1 MIKEAV
7 ILAGGFGT
15 RLSSVISDMP
25 KAMAPVNGR
34 PFLDYQLAYLAFSG
48 IKQVIL
54 AVGFKHEKIIGHYG
68 DSFGNIRIEYS
79 VEHEPLGTGGA
90 VKQAIKV
97 AQNSPVLVLNGD
109 TFFEIDLAKFHDFYR
124 RRDAKMVMAIREMED
139 VSRFGTVDV
148 EWDGQITGFYEKS
161 EKSGK
166 GKINGGIY
174 LIDKNFFL
182 NLDLPNKFSLEKD
195 FFEKIYKQQSI
206 YAMTCRR
213 YFIDIG
219 VPEEYAKTKDDFSY
233 FRYF

>member
-25 KAMAPVNGR
+25 KVMAPVNGR

-48 IKQVIL
+48 IKRVIM
-54 AVGFKHEKIIGHYG
+54 AVGYKHEMIMQHYG
-68 DSFGNIRIEYS
+68 DRFGNIRIEYS
-79 VEHEPLGTGGA
+79 IEQEPLGTGGA
-90 VKQAIKV
+90 VKQAFKIT
-97 AQNSPVLVLNGD
+97 QNSPVLVLNGD
-109 TFFEIDLAKFHDFYR
+109 TFFEIDLSKFHDFYR
-124 RRDAKMVMAIREMED
+124 RRDAKIIMAIREVDD
-139 VSRFGTVDV
+139 VGRFGAVEV
-148 EWDGQITGFYEKS
+148 EWDGQITRFHEKS
-161 EKSGK
+161 DMRDK

-195 FFEKIYKQQSI
+195 FFEKVYKQQNI

-219 VPEEYAKTKDDFSY
+219 VPDEYARTKDDFSY

>member
-25 KAMAPVNGR
+25 KVMAPVNGR

-48 IKQVIL
+48 IKRVIM
-54 AVGFKHEKIIGHYG
+54 AVGYKHEMIMQHYG
-68 DSFGNIRIEYS
+68 DRFGNIRIEYS
-79 VEHEPLGTGGA
+79 IEQEPLGTGGA
-90 VKQAIKV
+90 VKQAFKI

-109 TFFEIDLAKFHDFYR
+109 TFFEIDLSKFHDFYR
-124 RRDAKMVMAIREMED
+124 RRDAKIIMAIREVDD
-139 VSRFGTVDV
+139 VGRFGAVEV
-148 EWDGQITGFYEKS
+148 EWDGQITRFHEKS
-161 EKSGK
+161 DMRDK

-219 VPEEYAKTKDDFSY
+219 VPDEYARTKDDFSY

>member
-25 KAMAPVNGR
+25 KVMAPVNGR

-48 IKQVIL
+48 IKRVIL
-54 AVGFKHEKIIGHYG
+54 AVGYKHEMIMQHYG
-68 DSFGNIRIEYS
+68 DRFGNIRIEYS
-79 VEHEPLGTGGA
+79 IEHEPLGTGGA
-90 VKQAIKV
+90 VKQAFKK
-97 AQNSPVLVLNGD
+97 AENSPVLVLNGD
-109 TFFEIDLAKFHDFYR
+109 TFFEIDLSKFHDFYR
-124 RRDAKMVMAIREMED
+124 RRDAKIIMAIREVED
-139 VSRFGTVDV
+139 VGRFGAVET
-148 EWDGQITGFYEKS
+148 EWDGQITRFHEKS
-161 EKSGK
+161 DRSGR

-182 NLDLPNKFSLEKD
+182 GSDLPDKFSLEKD
-195 FFEKIYKQQSI
+195 FFEKVYKQQNI

-219 VPEEYAKTKDDFSY
+219 VPDEYARTKDDFSY

>member
-25 KAMAPVNGR
+25 KVMAPVNGR

-48 IKQVIL
+48 IKRVIM
-54 AVGFKHEKIIGHYG
+54 AVGYKHEMIMQHYG
-68 DSFGNIRIEYS
+68 DRFGNIRIEYS
-79 VEHEPLGTGGA
+79 IEQEPLGTGGA
-90 VKQAIKV
+90 VKQAFKKV
-97 AQNSPVLVLNGD
+97 RNSPVLVLNGD
-109 TFFEIDLAKFHDFYR
+109 TFFEIDLSKFHDFYR
-124 RRDAKMVMAIREMED
+124 RRDAKIIMAIREVDD
-139 VSRFGTVDV
+139 VGRFGAVEV
-148 EWDGQITGFYEKS
+148 EWDGQITRFHEKS
-161 EKSGK
+161 DMGGK

-174 LIDKNFFL
+174 LIDKNFL
-182 NLDLPNKFSLEKD
+182 LELDLPDKFSLEKD
-195 FFEKIYKQQSI
+195 FFEKVYKQQNI

-219 VPEEYAKTKDDFSY
+219 VPDEYARTKDDFSY